1 MAIFTINIQDSG
13 ILDTGQ
19 LDLNVYYGNVNQL
32 PTTESN
38 IKANQNILIEKEFIK
53 LDFTNDF
60 KNFYIAI
67 PNSIS
72 LEQALNYR
80 NFYEDLTDQF
90 KENTSNITITED
102 SQNVLYTIYNF
113 TIDRNFLSPLELIIN
128 LKTI

>member
-19 LDLNVYYGNVNQL
+19 LNLNVYYGNVNSL
-32 PTTESN
+32 PTTETD
-38 IKANQNILIEKEFIK
+38 IKANQNILIEKEIIK
-53 LDFTNDF
+53 LDFTNSF

-67 PNSIS
+67 PNTIS

-90 KENTSNITITED
+90 KSNTSNITINED

-113 TIDRNFLSPLELIIN
+113 TIDRNFLSALELIIN

>member
-32 PTTESN
+32 PTTETN

-80 NFYEDLTDQF
+80 NFYEDLTAQF